1 MEYTIRE
8 IRENEYP
15 ILSDFLYEA
24 IFIPEGMEKP
34 PKAIIEQP
42 ELQVYIADFGKADDW
57 CFVAEAE
64 ERIVG
69 AVWVR
74 IMNDYG
80 HVDDETPSFAIS
92 LYEEYRHL
100 GIGTALMEA
109 MLRLLK
115 DKGYKQASL
124 SVQKANYAVAMYEKV
139 GFEIADENE
148 EEYIMICPLAQ
159 NGKLFDTD
167 HNPRRT

>member
-1 MEYTIRE
+1 MDYVIRE
-8 IRENEYP
+8 IRETEYP
-15 ILSDFLYEA
+15 MLSEFLYEA

-42 ELQVYIADFGKADDW
+42 ELQVYIADFGKADDR
-57 CFVAEAE
+57 CLVAESE
-64 ERIVG
+64 GRIIG

-74 IMNDYG
+74 MMNDYG

-109 MLRLLK
+109 MLQLLK

-124 SVQKANYAVAMYEKV
+124 SVQKENYAAAMYQKV
-139 GFEIADENE
+139 GFEIAEENE
-148 EEYIMICPLAQ
+148 EEYIMICRLQQEVDCHEA
-159 NGKLFDTD
+159 
-167 HNPRRT
+167 